1 MRKRHLRKAG
11 KWAAAGLGGLL
22 LLALAGF
29 AALQTPWAKRLLA
42 SQASAALSR
51 GLGWKADMSTP
62 EGVLPFT
69 LRIPSLR
76 LSDGQ
81 GEWLALSDVSLSV
94 RPWPLGE
101 GAASVAL
108 SLGEATVSRVP
119 VLPPDQGPP
128 PAPSRPLA
136 FLDGLAPIPV
146 EGRADVT
153 VRSLRLGAP
162 LAGRELSGS
171 LRLDARAR
179 GGAAQARLE
188 CSLDGEAGTRA
199 GLEARFDPGARAA
212 RLDLKAEEAAG
223 GILASLAGL
232 PPDLPIAATL
242 LGEGPLSGF
251 KAAFT
256 ATSGGTEM
264 LSGTLEA
271 GLGRTSADDARVA
284 LALEADPFF
293 LPVPPQVREA
303 LGGKPRLS
311 LTGVL
316 SSVGLPDSQWKVLVE
331 DLTVTGKAASATL
344 SGDSGP
350 MGLSP
355 RLTFGLNVS
364 EPGALGMKSGPVAAS
379 GTLDADVDP
388 AGPFRADVS
397 LSSPDL
403 ASALSPLGVELGGK
417 AEIKARMKG
426 DVKSLDFTALL
437 DASLREIV
445 PGGQGFGPKIAAALG
460 SRAALRIEA
469 GLERGRRV
477 AVDTLRFESRGLS
490 LTASGRYDL
499 DVRAAELMA
508 EANAPDLALFAGLAG
523 TALGGRAS
531 LKAQAQGEIASPL
544 ISFSV
549 EAGKLAVDTTRLDLA
564 ALTVKAR
571 PEKGGVAGDLSAE
584 AVRGKGKLAV
594 STAFSLAGRKLGVTG
609 LRAAGPGLD
618 LSGDVTASLDNKTAS
633 GSLTASAGLAELGGF
648 LGRSMAGKARLE
660 AKFSAGGQSQDVTAR
675 FEATGVAAGGVRVSR
690 AALDASVRDAL
701 RAPKGEAAISLSGVA
716 AGEAALESLT
726 FKARGSGRDA
736 VFDLAAKGAFQGP
749 FRASAGGAFAP
760 APGGGKLTLA
770 SFKAD
775 VRGVDISLTRPA
787 SAVFEPGGLGLAG
800 LTLAV
805 GGGTVTASGTM
816 KPSRVD
822 FSAEVAAL
830 PLPVLGKFGL
840 PPLTGTASAG
850 LVVTGS
856 PSRPRVSATLGLD
869 GVKAPALE
877 GREVPAMALKA
888 MARLDGGRLEADCSV
903 SAGPE
908 AAFDAR
914 AALPARL
921 SLSPFDFAVPRD
933 AALEGALSGSVD
945 LARAAALSGDESLS
959 LKGILKADFTASG
972 KLSAPALSGG
982 ASLDGGEAAYVSTGT
997 RLRDIFLEVTAS
1009 GGEVAIK
1016 RFSARDMGQ
1025 GSLSATG
1032 KADLASAHGVLF
1044 WVQMVADKLTPVRMD
1059 LVTAAVSAKVDASGD
1074 ARGAKVAGGVHVGPV
1089 EVNLPDR
1096 IPPDATPIQ
1105 VTRVNAPGGP
1115 ALQAPAPS
1123 APYPVELDVAVD
1135 FPGRIFVRGLGL
1147 DSVWAGYLHTKGL
1160 ASQPVIDGAVRIVKG
1175 QLDFFGKNFSLARG
1189 EVTFHGSDPPAP
1201 MLDIEAQAQTG
1212 DLTASILV
1220 TGPATRPKIDFTSD
1234 PAVPRDE
1241 ILARVLFG
1249 QSVSSLTPPQAL
1261 QLAQAVA
1268 TISGAGGSLDFLG
1281 KTRKLAGLDYLG
1293 VKSTGKELGQSSVA
1307 AGKYIADGVYVE
1319 ASQGLGASS
1328 GAVSVEVDVTRNI
1341 TVESKVGLDSKTGV
1355 GINWKFD
1362 Y

>member
-1 MRKRHLRKAG
+1 M
-11 KWAAAGLGGLL
+11 WTAAGLAGLL
-22 LLALAGF
+22 VLVLAAF
-29 AALQTPWAKRLLA
+29 AVLQTPWVKRLLA
-42 SQASAALSR
+42 DQASAALSR
-51 GLGWKADMSTP
+51 ELGWKADMATP

-69 LRIPSLR
+69 LKISSLR
-76 LSDGQ
+76 LSDAE

-101 GAASVAL
+101 GAVSVAL
-108 SLGEATVSRVP
+108 SLGEAMVSRAP

-136 FLDGLAPIPV
+136 FLDGLAPMPV
-146 EGRADVT
+146 EGRAEVA

-179 GGAAQARLE
+179 GGAAEARLE
-188 CSLDGEAGTRA
+188 CSLDGESATRA
-199 GLEARFDPGARAA
+199 GLSARFDPVAREA
-212 RLDLKAEEAAG
+212 RLELKAEEAAG
-223 GILASLAGL
+223 GLLASLAGL
-232 PPDLPIAATL
+232 PPDMPVAVTFS
-242 LGEGPLSGF
+242 GEGPLSGF
-251 KAAFT
+251 KAAF
-256 ATSGGTEM
+256 AAQGGGMEM
-264 LSGTLEA
+264 LSGSLEA
-271 GLGRTSADDARVA
+271 GLGRTSADDARLA

-293 LPVPPQVREA
+293 LPVSAQVREA
-303 LGGKPRLS
+303 LGRKPRLS

-316 SSVGLPDSQWKVLVE
+316 SSAGLPEPRWKVLLE
-331 DLTVTGKAASATL
+331 NLTLTAKAASATL
-344 SGDSGP
+344 AGDSGP

-355 RLTFGLNVS
+355 RLTFSLNVS
-364 EPGALGMKSGPVAAS
+364 EPGALGMKSGPLAAS
-379 GTLDADVDP
+379 GALDADVDP
-388 AGPFRADVS
+388 AGPVRADIS

-403 ASALSPLGVELGGK
+403 AGALSPLGVELGGK
-417 AEIKARMKG
+417 AEIKAAVKG
-426 DVKSLDFTALL
+426 DAASLDFTASL
-437 DASLREIV
+437 DASLGDIT
-445 PGGQGFGPKIAAALG
+445 PGRQGFGPKIAAALG
-460 SRAALRIEA
+460 DRAALKVEA
-469 GLERGRRV
+469 NLERGSRV
-477 AVDTLRFESRGLS
+477 AVDALRFKSKGLS

-499 DVRAAELMA
+499 KARAGEL
-508 EANAPDLALFAGLAG
+508 EADADAPDLALFAGLAG
-523 TALGGRAS
+523 AKLGGRAS
-531 LKAQAQGEIASPL
+531 LKAQARGDVAAPL
-544 ISFSV
+544 VSLSV
-549 EAGKLAVDTTRLDLA
+549 EARNLAVDATRLDRA

-584 AVRGKGKLAV
+584 AARGKGRLLV
-594 STAFSLAGRKLGVTG
+594 GTAFSLAGQRLALTG
-609 LRAAGPGLD
+609 LKAAGPGLD
-618 LSGDVTASLDNKTAS
+618 LSGDVTASLDHMTAS
-633 GSLTASAGLAELGGF
+633 GSLKASADLAALGGF
-648 LGRSMAGKARLE
+648 LGRSMAGRVTLE
-660 AKFSAGGQSQDVTAR
+660 AKLAADGFRQDVTAR
-675 FEATGVAAGGVRVSR
+675 LEAAGVAAGGVRVSR
-690 AALDASVRDAL
+690 AALDASARDAL
-701 RAPKGEAAISLSGVA
+701 RAPKGEVSLAVTGAAAGDASVESLS
-716 AGEAALESLT
+716 
-726 FKARGSGRDA
+726 FKARGSGLEA

-760 APGGGKLTLA
+760 APGGGRLTLA
-770 SFKAD
+770 SLKAD
-775 VRGVDISLTRPA
+775 VRGVDISLARPA
-787 SAVFEPGGLGLAG
+787 TVVFEPGGIGLDGLA
-800 LTLAV
+800 LSVA
-805 GGGTVTASGTM
+805 GGTVAASGTM

-822 FSAEVAAL
+822 FSADVAAI

-850 LVVTGS
+850 LNVTGS
-856 PSRPRVSATLGLD
+856 PAKPRVSATLGLD
-869 GVKAPALE
+869 GVKSPALE
-877 GREVPAMALKA
+877 GRDVPAMALKA
-888 MARLDGGRLEADCSV
+888 SANLDGGRLEAACSV
-903 SAGPE
+903 SAGPD

-914 AALPARL
+914 AAFPARL

-933 AALEGALSGSVD
+933 AALEGALTGSVD
-945 LARAAALSGDESLS
+945 LARAASLSADEALS

-972 KLSAPALSGG
+972 KLSAPSLSGR
-982 ASLDGGEAAYVSTGT
+982 AFLDGGEAAYVSTGT
-997 RLRDIFLEVTAS
+997 RLRDIFLDITAS
-1009 GGEVAIK
+1009 GGEVSIK
-1016 RFSARDMGQ
+1016 RFSARDMGG

-1032 KADLASAHGVLF
+1032 KAELATEHGVLF
-1044 WVQMVADKLTPVRMD
+1044 RAEIEADKLTPVRTD
-1059 LVTAAVSAKVDASGD
+1059 LATATFSAKAAVSGD
-1074 ARGAKVAGGVHVGPV
+1074 ARGAKAAGSVHVGPV

-1096 IPPDATPIQ
+1096 IPPEATPIQ
-1105 VTRVNAPGGP
+1105 VTRVNAPGGSGP
-1115 ALQAPAPS
+1115 QAPAPS
-1123 APYPVELDVAVD
+1123 KPYPVELDVSVD

-1147 DSVWAGYLHTKGL
+1147 DSVWAGNLHAKGT

-1175 QLDFFGKNFSLARG
+1175 QLDFFGKNFNLARG

-1201 MLDIEAQAQTG
+1201 MLDIEAQAQSG

-1220 TGPATRPKIDFTSD
+1220 TGPATRPSIDFTSD

-1249 QSVSSLTPPQAL
+1249 ESVSSLSPSQAL